1 MQKAKVGLIV
11 DKKLQPWNIHDL
23 INLSFDSD
31 IYEISCIIVQ
41 ELSPKKNS
49 SSVKKNLESFLFKI
63 ICYFESFYVKRF
75 PEYKKYYKK
84 YNIDPLDI
92 PKISVNPLV
101 SKSGLIYKYSKY
113 DLNQIKDQ
121 DLDILIRGGSGILKG
136 EILNICKKGI
146 ISFHHGNNEVNRGSP
161 PAFWEVMNRHKSTGF
176 IIQILKEELDAGD
189 VIFKG
194 SIPTSFLYSLN
205 VVRLYM
211 KANIFM
217 HKTLEDIFS
226 GKKINIF
233 QKKPY
238 DKKLFKLPSLKT
250 QIKYAVKTIFYFLIK
265 ISRRLANKRNEWG
278 VAYQFAID
286 WKDTVL
292 WKSKKIPNPKGRFL
306 ADPFLISHKGS
317 NFCFVEDYDFKL
329 NRGLISVIEM
339 SRDKISDPEIVLSE
353 DFHLSYPYIF
363 EYNGEKYMC
372 PETHQAKEIR
382 LYKSSEFPRKWELV
396 KVLMSGVSAVD
407 SNIFRLHG
415 KWWMLTN
422 IDTSNTGEHC
432 SELHLFFS
440 KDLLD
445 DIWHPHP
452 LNPIIFNS
460 EIARNGGF
468 IIEND
473 NLYRVYQKQGWDNY
487 GEGLG
492 VSRIVKINEFEY
504 QEDSMFEISPSFF
517 DNIKGTHTY
526 NYKNGLAV
534 IDFSSIT

>member
-1 MQKAKVGLIV
+1 M
-11 DKKLQPWNIHDL
+11 
-23 INLSFDSD
+23 
-31 IYEISCIIVQ
+31 
-41 ELSPKKNS
+41 
-49 SSVKKNLESFLFKI
+49 
-63 ICYFESFYVKRF
+63 
-75 PEYKKYYKK
+75 
-84 YNIDPLDI
+84 
-92 PKISVNPLV
+92 
-101 SKSGLIYKYSKY
+101 
-113 DLNQIKDQ
+113 
-121 DLDILIRGGSGILKG
+121 
-136 EILNICKKGI
+136 
-146 ISFHHGNNEVNRGSP
+146 
-161 PAFWEVMNRHKSTGF
+161 
-176 IIQILKEELDAGD
+176 
-189 VIFKG
+189 
-194 SIPTSFLYSLN
+194 
-205 VVRLYM
+205 
-211 KANIFM
+211 
-217 HKTLEDIFS
+217 
-226 GKKINIF
+226 
-233 QKKPY
+233 
-238 DKKLFKLPSLKT
+238 
-250 QIKYAVKTIFYFLIK
+250 
-265 ISRRLANKRNEWG
+265 
-278 VAYQFAID
+278 
-286 WKDTVL
+286 
-292 WKSKKIPNPKGRFL
+292 
-306 ADPFLISHKGS
+306 
-317 NFCFVEDYDFKL
+317 EDYDFKL

-339 SRDKISDPEIVLSE
+339 SKDKISDPEIVLSE

-422 IDTSNTGEHC
+422 IDTSKTGEHC